1 MNNLELYDKF
11 RKVPETAKKNIS
23 GGRLK
28 GMTDINP
35 MWRIKTLTEEFG
47 ICGFGW
53 YYEITDKWIETSMAK
68 DEITA
73 NVKINLYVKRD
84 NEWSKPIVGIGGSM
98 LVANEKNGLYVN
110 DECYKMALT
119 DAISVACKSLG
130 IGADVYWNKDNT
142 KYNDG
147 KKNQAVAPKE
157 KTLTYREKL
166 IIYAKEAGIPFAE
179 LAKDYDL
186 NSKTTEERFKEV
198 LEDLEGK

>member
-98 LVANEKNGLYVN
+98 LVANERNGLYVN

-147 KKNQAVAPKE
+147 KKDQAVAPKE
-157 KTLTYREKL
+157 KALTYREKL